1 MIDLNIPASP
11 DLPATPE
18 AEPSDSGGVSRH
30 AQASPTDRRSP
41 AAGGALTALADLNET
56 RHDTIRRTVSAPLA
70 TSSEER
76 PTKRRRC
83 TLSGGDEGDPR
94 RLHEPAP
101 ASAAPWRNEPA
112 MHVFRWTMM
121 RRQPMA
127 RVLRSGPVADIANH
141 LPHHQSQRNLFDA
154 LLSTPEERFGYLK
167 LMRPEPAGKYL
178 LQADDPEVL
187 AHALSQAGTD
197 ALHGTPRPDVV
208 VDRAGW
214 LLHAGT
220 AAASKIEDEIPQ
232 QALDAVEQAQA
243 QLVEQFAHA
252 GPSARAGAVRN
263 LVATSRYAGTLD
275 DVFRFAQTT
284 LAPERFRALPSS
296 ERARALATL
305 ALSISDTAYMSWQGV
320 DELSDGEEQA
330 DLEADLQTQLG
341 GGLAETVPMMLDE
354 ARRLSPIPSDAARL
368 LVTSMISTL
377 ECMTPDDDTQRAILD
392 LFDAHLPYLEGVD
405 RDATLGR
412 LAESLAIFGRPEEQR
427 RALNMVLH
435 RIPSTAPTDDWLS
448 HVGAEGR
455 WRIPLGLLNS
465 LRSVDDPRLRSEL
478 LNLLANQLAPNRA
491 AAIPSYRLNELLARM
506 VEFDSEP
513 DDTERLLTIALASL
527 ETLSGVDLLRPLL
540 AMARREAGPLDDALA
555 ERMHE
560 ARLRLLPRLPLEAM
574 PTDAPPLAAL
584 SPAALPTAAS
594 LLETLSPEDEAR
606 VLAARMNEVGAGG
619 PFTRASVFALVAAR
633 LAARAAGASGVYAL
647 GHMARALPPDAAA
660 EWANRLQSQLDA
672 QLDDDLALRLAPGPS
687 TRAPIPGPAIAYDT
701 VQAMIDALRGQRR

>member
-1 MIDLNIPASP
+1 MLFRK
-11 DLPATPE
+11 LGRT
-18 AEPSDSGGVSRH
+18 RC
-30 AQASPTDRRSP
+30 
-41 AAGGALTALADLNET
+41 TAPRGL
-56 RHDTIRRTVSAPLA
+56 
-70 TSSEER
+70 TSSSTGPAGCYTPGR
-76 PTKRRRC
+76 PPRLKSKTRYLSKRSMPWSRRKRN
-83 TLSGGDEGDPR
+83 SSSNSR
-94 RLHEPAP
+94 MPAP
-101 ASAAPWRNEPA
+101 ARGPGPCATWSRRAVTPARSMMSFVSRKRLWRRS
-112 MHVFRWTMM
+112 VFARY
-121 RRQPMA
+121 RRA
-127 RVLRSGPVADIANH
+127 
-141 LPHHQSQRNLFDA
+141 
-154 LLSTPEERFGYLK
+154 
-167 LMRPEPAGKYL
+167 
-178 LQADDPEVL
+178 
-187 AHALSQAGTD
+187 
-197 ALHGTPRPDVV
+197 
-208 VDRAGW
+208 
-214 LLHAGT
+214 
-220 AAASKIEDEIPQ
+220 
-232 QALDAVEQAQA
+232 
-243 QLVEQFAHA
+243 
-252 GPSARAGAVRN
+252 
-263 LVATSRYAGTLD
+263 
-275 DVFRFAQTT
+275 
-284 LAPERFRALPSS
+284 S

-574 PTDAPPLAAL
+574 PADAPPLAAL

-594 LLETLSPEDEAR
+594 LLETLSPEDEAC